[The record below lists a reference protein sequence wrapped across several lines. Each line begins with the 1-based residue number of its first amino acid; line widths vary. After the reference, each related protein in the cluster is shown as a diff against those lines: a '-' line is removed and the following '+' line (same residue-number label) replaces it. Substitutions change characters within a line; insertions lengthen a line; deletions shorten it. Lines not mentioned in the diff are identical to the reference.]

1 MSLMHPR
8 RLQEFNYVGP
18 QAYFLTIC
26 TANRRKVFRNAAIVA
41 LAHEQFLRTADAY
54 GFQITA

>member
-1 MSLMHPR
+1 MHPR

-26 TANRRKVFRNAAIVA
+26 TANRRKVFRNAASS
-41 LAHEQFLRTADAY
+41 LSRTSNFCVLPMRT
-54 GFQITA
+54 GFK